1 MAEGV
6 VIPNDLAQALA
17 HVGKTKPLAPYTTVT
32 HSGDSY
38 ALVLPD
44 TPDGEQTSHLVLN
57 AACEMS
63 MRDGQIIKGLTVH
76 GIANTRGGIPARG
89 TMPAVPLVQ
98 APNGIKLTIKVVDG
112 QPVDFVNQ
120 SEKGRPGL
128 RLIMK
133 KDGITT
139 VPVGSSI
146 TFERHDAG
154 PGWRQI

>member
-1 MAEGV
+1 MEGV
-6 VIPNDLAQALA
+6 VIPNDLAQALSM
-17 HVGKTKPLAPYTTVT
+17 VGKKEPLAPYTTVT
-32 HSGDSY
+32 HSGDSF

-44 TPDGEQTSHLVLN
+44 SPGGKSDHLVLN

-63 MRDGQIIKGLTVH
+63 MRDGQVIKGLTVH

-89 TMPAVPLVQ
+89 NMPAIPLEQ
-98 APNGIKLTIKVVDG
+98 APNGIKLTIRVIDG

-139 VPVGSSI
+139 VEVGKQI
-146 TFERHDAG
+146 TFERSDSAA
-154 PGWRQI
+154 GWRQI